1 LKRDESQL
9 VIKPDTQKRNFAK
22 IKWKR
27 SRGSNNNEN
36 EISPKDDF
44 DFLKSTVDRA
54 LTAINHE
61 FRYKRQIFRVTRHEF
76 APVTLKVVSIN
87 GQDFFEVDLVPA
99 MYLNFNVLPRKI
111 AEHVEKIVSKFNVN
125 SYKSKFMAISL
136 HKADKEKY
144 ELDFHDFERIILHG
158 RGCKKKVIKLLKYL
172 RDKMGGNYQKLWSH
186 LLKTVVMH
194 QVLVT
199 PARYWKE
206 ENLPNCFIDCMKK
219 LLKGLD
225 SYVITDLFFPQV
237 NLVDRIKK
245 DEVIENIVK
254 NIQRKINAYEEDGD
268 ILKIFPLI

>member
-1 LKRDESQL
+1 
-9 VIKPDTQKRNFAK
+9 
-22 IKWKR
+22 
-27 SRGSNNNEN
+27 
-36 EISPKDDF
+36 
-44 DFLKSTVDRA
+44 
-54 LTAINHE
+54 
-61 FRYKRQIFRVTRHEF
+61 
-76 APVTLKVVSIN
+76 
-87 GQDFFEVDLVPA
+87 
-99 MYLNFNVLPRKI
+99 
-111 AEHVEKIVSKFNVN
+111 
-125 SYKSKFMAISL
+125 
-136 HKADKEKY
+136 
-144 ELDFHDFERIILHG
+144 
-158 RGCKKKVIKLLKYL
+158 
-172 RDKMGGNYQKLWSH
+172 MGGNYQKLWSH